1 MLNDK
6 NESGTFLIGTLVG
19 GLLGTATALLLAP
32 KSGTKLRQDL
42 SDKCCEV
49 SDAVQNW
56 ELLKNAFQ
64 EAEKPPVVSTNMI
77 IGGIIGGGLAAA
89 TSLLLA
95 PKAGKNLRKN
105 IADVYLEIAD
115 SDYVSQLSELN
126 PFQKPTKLSKLKS
139 LLKQKRK

>member
-6 NESGTFLIGTLVG
+6 NESGTFLIGTLIG

-32 KSGTKLRQDL
+32 KSGSKLRQDL
-42 SDKCCEV
+42 SDKCCEM

-56 ELLKNAFQ
+56 ELLKSTFQ
-64 EAEKPPVVSTNMI
+64 EAEKPPVISKNMI

-95 PKAGKNLRKN
+95 PKVGKNLRKN
-105 IADVYLEIAD
+105 IADAYQEIAD
-115 SDYVSQLSELN
+115 SDYISQLSDLN